1 MPFDNNPVSKAVV
14 DPSEFEMPYGKHAGV
29 PIAEVPTQ
37 YLSWVYADWNF
48 RTTRS
53 CKERSSAAWGFH
65 PTRASGLEWS
75 RIPAV
80 KRPVA
85 PIYPKLA
92 VPTVTRRVLVGPRR
106 RGLTRSGGFT
116 APGAKPS
123 PNTRTSRR

>member
-1 MPFDNNPVSKAVV
+1 MPFDNNPVSEAVA

-29 PIAEVPTQ
+29 PIAEVPVQ
-37 YLSWVYADWNF
+37 YLRWAYHDCNF
-48 RTTRS
+48 TYYPELQKAIKRR
-53 CKERSSAAWGFH
+53 WGFH

-80 KRPVA
+80 NRPVA

-106 RGLTRSGGFT
+106 RG
-116 APGAKPS
+116 
-123 PNTRTSRR
+123 